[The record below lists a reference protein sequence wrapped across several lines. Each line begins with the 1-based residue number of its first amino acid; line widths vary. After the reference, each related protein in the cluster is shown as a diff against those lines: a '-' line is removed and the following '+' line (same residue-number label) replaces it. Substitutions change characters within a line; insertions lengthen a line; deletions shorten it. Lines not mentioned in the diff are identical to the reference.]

1 MKFTELDL
9 SPEVLRGIEETG
21 FTELTPVQQES
32 IPLAL
37 QGKDV
42 AAQAQT
48 GTGKTAAFLIS
59 LFSKLLKSGRETSHN
74 PRALVMAPTRELV
87 VQICNDAA
95 SLGKHAGLRVQPIFG
110 GMDYEKQ
117 RQALRDGVDVIVA
130 TPGRLIDYYKQR
142 VFSMHRV
149 ESLVIDEADRMFDM
163 GFIKDLRYILRNL
176 PPFDKRQTMLFS
188 ATLSPQVMELAYEFM
203 DLAEKVQI
211 EPEQVTAD
219 GIEQILYH
227 VSRREK
233 FALLL
238 GLLKLE
244 TEVERVLLFV
254 NTKAEAER
262 LDALLNANEVPSAVL
277 SGDIPQKKRMR
288 ILERFKEG
296 SLTHLVATDVASR
309 GIHVDNVTHV
319 VNYDLP
325 QDREDYVHRIGRTA
339 RAGAKG
345 KAISFAD
352 EEMVY
357 VLDEIES
364 YLGSKIPSMMP
375 IDEEFCFNYKRAH
388 VKRKKPPVEK
398 SGGGAKRRPP
408 RRGPRTGR
416 KPGGPASK
424 GKTGSD
430 GSGK

>member
-9 SPEVLRGIEETG
+9 TPEVLRGIEETG

-59 LFSKLLKSGRETSHN
+59 LFSKLLSSGRATSNN
-74 PRALVMAPTRELV
+74 PRALIMAPTRELV
-87 VQICNDAA
+87 VQICNDAEN
-95 SLGKHAGLRVQPIFG
+95 LGKYTGLRVQPIFG

-117 RQALRDGVDVIVA
+117 RQALKDGVDIIVA

-142 VFSMHRV
+142 VFSMNRV

-176 PPFDKRQTMLFS
+176 PSFEKRQTMLFS

-238 GLLKLE
+238 GLLKKE
-244 TEVERVLLFV
+244 TEIERVLLFV
-254 NTKAEAER
+254 NTKVEAER
-262 LDALLNANEVPSAVL
+262 LDALLNANNLPCGVL
-277 SGDIPQKKRMR
+277 SGDVPQKKRMR
-288 ILERFKEG
+288 ILDQFKDG

-309 GIHVDNVTHV
+309 GIHVDNITHV

-345 KAISFAD
+345 LAISFAD

-357 VLDEIES
+357 ILDEIET
-364 YLGSKIPSMMP
+364 YLGRKIPSIMP
-375 IDEEFCFNYKRAH
+375 IDEEFCFDYKRAH
-388 VKRKKPPVEK
+388 VKRKKPPVERAVGNT
-398 SGGGAKRRPP
+398 SKRRPP
-408 RRGPRTGR
+408 RRGPRSGR
-416 KPGGPASK
+416 KPGGSK
-424 GKTGSD
+424 P
-430 GSGK
+430 